1 MKNKNKWLRDDLQ
14 QLEPY
19 ISVDEEF
26 VLKLNANE
34 SPFSLPNIIKENFC
48 DFIMH
53 DENLHYYPDSNCTK
67 LRQKLSEIN
76 NVDFDN
82 IICGVGSDQLIDIL
96 VKALI
101 NPNEYVL
108 VPNPSFSMYQITTN
122 INHGNIAYYDL
133 GENFQYNKDSILE
146 KAIDINPKIIFI
158 CNPNNPTGTIINK
171 DDIIHILENTE
182 SLVVVDEAYVE
193 FSENSMVQDTKKYKN
208 LLVLR
213 TFSKAYQ
220 TAGLRMGYGI
230 ADIEIIDALNIVKPP
245 YNIPTMSQFMAI
257 QILEN
262 RKIVEKN
269 INYLVEVRNDFFEKL
284 SKLDFIEVY
293 ESHAN
298 YVFVKSTKEL
308 FLPLK
313 KKKMLIR
320 KITLDDKYY
329 EGHDFVEY
337 LRISIGTKEDMELLY
352 NTIIKL

>member
-1 MKNKNKWLRDDLQ
+1 MKNKWLREDLQ
-14 QLEPY
+14 KLEPY

-26 VLKLNANE
+26 VLRLNANE

-53 DENLHYYPDSNCTK
+53 DEDLHYYPDSNCTK

-82 IICGVGSDQLIDIL
+82 IICGVGSDQLIDVLI
-96 VKALI
+96 KALI
-101 NPNEYVL
+101 CPNEYVL
-108 VPNPSFSMYQITTN
+108 APNPSFSMYQITTN
-122 INHGNIAYYDL
+122 INHGNIAYYEL
-133 GENFQYNKDSILE
+133 GENFEYNKDSILA

-158 CNPNNPTGTIINK
+158 CNPNNPTGTIISK

-193 FSENSMVQDTKKYKN
+193 FSENSMVQETKKYKN

-230 ADIEIIDALNIVKPP
+230 GDVEIIDALNIVKPP

-262 RKIVEKN
+262 RKIVQRN
-269 INYLVEVRNDFFEKL
+269 IDYLVEVRNDFSQKL
-284 SKLDFIEVY
+284 SNLDFIEVY

-329 EGHDFVEY
+329 KGYDFVEY

-352 NTIIKL
+352 NTIAKM